1 MENEIQKQIK
11 DLENLIS
18 FYNNLGETNNHIEN
32 YKKQLFTQLDDL
44 KNPKEDTTDE
54 KQNQNQV

>member
-32 YKKQLFTQLDDL
+32 YKKQLLTQLDDL

-54 KQNQNQV
+54 KQNQSQV